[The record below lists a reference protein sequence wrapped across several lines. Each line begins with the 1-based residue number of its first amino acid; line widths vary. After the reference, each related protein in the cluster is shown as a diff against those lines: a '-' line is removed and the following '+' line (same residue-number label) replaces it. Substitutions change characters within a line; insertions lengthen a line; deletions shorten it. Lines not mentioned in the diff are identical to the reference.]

1 MLDKEIEKLRK
12 ELNDAIA
19 EKRDYSEIY
28 KLSIEMDELIAKYY
42 KENNGEKIE
51 TKIYGKEDL
60 KNGVIKMTDDGSIAK
75 SKEELKV

>member
-1 MLDKEIEKLRK
+1 MLYKEIEKLRK

-75 SKEELKV
+75 SEEELKV

>member
-28 KLSIEMDELIAKYY
+28 KLSIEMDELISKYY

>member
-51 TKIYGKEDL
+51 TKIYGKEDF
-60 KNGVIKMTDDGSIAK
+60 KNGVIKMTDDCSIAK

>member
-28 KLSIEMDELIAKYY
+28 RLSIEMDELI
-42 KENNGEKIE
+42 
-51 TKIYGKEDL
+51 DF
-60 KNGVIKMTDDGSIAK
+60 KNGVIKMTDDCIIAK

>member
-51 TKIYGKEDL
+51 TKIYGKENF
-60 KNGVIKMTDDGSIAK
+60 KNGVIEITDGGIAN

>member
-75 SKEELKV
+75 SKEEIKV